1 MNIKCISPYIHQVLF
16 ETNFW
21 EPAEKLYVM
30 DTLESRRAWVPRDD
44 GAYESA
50 ADLPHWSLMRNY
62 YKAYTYIK
70 ATETKVN
77 QTRPI
82 LLNNAQATLWRALMQ
97 AW

>member
-1 MNIKCISPYIHQVLF
+1 MRRNGIDCLSSSQGEYIQIPKFSLISMNIKCISPYIHQVLF

-50 ADLPHWSLMRNY
+50 ADLPH
-62 YKAYTYIK
+62 
-70 ATETKVN
+70 
-77 QTRPI
+77 
-82 LLNNAQATLWRALMQ
+82 
-97 AW
+97 